1 MGCGGSKTKD
11 DKPIVIFVL
20 GGPGSGKGTQC
31 ANIIKQYKEFTHIST
46 GDVLRE
52 EVTKK
57 GKSADIISSL
67 QAEGKLV
74 PSDIL
79 VNIIKDKLKESKGGK
94 FLLDGFPRN
103 EENDQVW
110 NKIIG
115 KEAETPFLLYFHCSS
130 ETMKERI
137 LGRAKTSGRSDDNEE
152 AIVKR
157 LKVFESQTIPIVEK
171 YKKNNKVVQIDCEKN
186 PDDVFVEVKKV
197 LTDKKVV

>member
-31 ANIIKQYKEFTHIST
+31 ANIIKNYKGFTHLST
-46 GDVLRE
+46 GDLLRD

-57 GKSADIISSL
+57 GKNAEIISKL
-67 QAEGKLV
+67 QADGKLV
-74 PSDIL
+74 NSEIL
-79 VNIIKDKLKESKGGK
+79 VDIIKSNLKKGEK
-94 FLLDGFPRN
+94 YLLDGFPRS

-115 KEAETPFLLYFHCSS
+115 KDADTPFLLYFHCSNA
-130 ETMKERI
+130 TMKERI

-157 LKVFESQTIPIVEK
+157 LGVFESQTVPIVEK
-171 YKKNNKVVQIDCEKN
+171 YKKSNKVVQIDCEKA
-186 PDDVFVEVKKV
+186 PDVVFKEVQKV
-197 LTDKKVV
+197 LEDKKVV

>member
-11 DKPIVIFVL
+11 DKPLVIFVL

-31 ANIIKQYKEFTHIST
+31 SNIIKNYKGFTHLST
-46 GDVLRE
+46 GDLLRD
-52 EVTKK
+52 EVAKK
-57 GKSADIISSL
+57 GKNAEIISKL

-74 PSDIL
+74 SSEIL
-79 VNIIKDKLKESKGGK
+79 VDIIKSNLKKGQK
-94 FLLDGFPRN
+94 YLLDGFPRSD
-103 EENDQVW
+103 ENDQVW

-115 KEAETPFLLYFHCSS
+115 KDADTPFLLYFHCKN

-157 LKVFESQTIPIVEK
+157 LAVFESQTIPIVEK
-171 YKKNNKVVQIDCEKN
+171 YKKDNKVVQIDCEKA
-186 PDDVFVEVKKV
+186 PDVVFKEVQKV
-197 LTDKKVV
+197 LVEKKVV